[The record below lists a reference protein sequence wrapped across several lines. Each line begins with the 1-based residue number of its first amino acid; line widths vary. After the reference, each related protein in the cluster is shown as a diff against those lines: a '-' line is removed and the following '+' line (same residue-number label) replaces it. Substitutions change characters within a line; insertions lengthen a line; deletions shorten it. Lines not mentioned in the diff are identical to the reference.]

1 MRWRS
6 LKVKVIVKYFVAIR
20 EIVGKSEDIL
30 EMDEKSTVK
39 DLLMHLS
46 RINGNKFTEY
56 IYKVGTERLN
66 ENLQFLVDGRSIN
79 TLNGIKTK
87 LNDGCKFVIIP
98 PVGGGS

>member
-1 MRWRS
+1 MEIF
-6 LKVKVIVKYFVAIR
+6 LKVKVIVKYFAVIR
-20 EIVGKSEDIL
+20 EIVGKREDDL
-30 EMDEKSTVK
+30 EMDEGSTVQ
-39 DLLMHLS
+39 DLLLYLS
-46 RINGNKFTEY
+46 RINGDKFKEY

-87 LNDGCKFVIIP
+87 LHDGCKFIIIP

>member
-1 MRWRS
+1 M
-6 LKVKVIVKYFVAIR
+6 KVIVKYFATIR
-20 EIVGKSEDIL
+20 EIVGKKEDIL
-30 EMDEKSTVK
+30 EMNEKSTVK
-39 DLLMHLS
+39 DLLVYLS
-46 RINGNKFTEY
+46 RINGEKFREY

-79 TLNGIKTK
+79 TLKGIKTK